1 MTGGRLSSL
10 ATSVFLIAAASSN
23 VRPLTRSVINDEE
36 AIAEPQPKVLNFT
49 SLIRPL
55 SSTRIWSF
63 ITSPQAGAPTLP
75 VNTAQQSNRNRDGDT
90 RGMRGDLGRR
100 RVLEREGRD

>member
-1 MTGGRLSSL
+1 M
-10 ATSVFLIAAASSN
+10 AAASSN

-36 AIAEPQPKVLNFT
+36 AIAEPHPNVLNLT

-63 ITSPQAGAPTLP
+63 ITSPQAGAPTLLLALFSKSICNDTK
-75 VNTAQQSNRNRDGDT
+75 NTRKIGGIEEDDKG
-90 RGMRGDLGRR
+90 L
-100 RVLEREGRD
+100 